1 MDFEWNDKKAASN
14 LKKHGVRFTE
24 AASIW
29 LDPNSIEIHDEDHSK
44 DDDDRWVRL
53 GFSKKLRILV
63 VVFAEKAEAETI
75 RIISARKADKM
86 EQQTYTE
93 RLKL

>member
-1 MDFEWNDKKAASN
+1 MDFVWDDMKAESN

-29 LDPNSIEIHDEDHSK
+29 LDSNSIEIPDK
-44 DDDDRWVRL
+44 DYSDNEDRWVRM
-53 GFSKKLRILV
+53 GFSKNLRVLV
-63 VVFAEKAEAETI
+63 VVFAEKIEDEQI
-75 RIISARKADKM
+75 RIISARKANKL
-86 EQQTYTE
+86 EQKTYSE